1 MPHACASAAAAT
13 AGRAGLG
20 RGRGVARQA
29 GGGVRV
35 VWGRER
41 ERFYHTS
48 ITEVY
53 FLFDGALS
61 LFNSRDPVSAQT
73 LYPVSALKCLS
84 T

>member
-13 AGRAGLG
+13 AGWAGPG

-41 ERFYHTS
+41 EGFTTHQLRKFTS
-48 ITEVY
+48 
-53 FLFDGALS
+53 FLMAHYPS
-61 LFNSRDPVSAQT
+61 LTREIP
-73 LYPVSALKCLS
+73 
-84 T
+84 